1 MVLISPRTLQKT
13 AAQEEGW
20 WVTCLNSGL
29 CGAASADRPPQ
40 SPIRTGFSREAGVRA
55 WFRGSDSRSGL
66 CAPPRPVRP
75 AGRGGAGRREE
86 GSCRS
91 SGRRPAA
98 GLAYGL
104 SLRLLPAPGPRPSV
118 LPSPPVHD
126 GNTMAAAAQLSLT
139 QVTPPAGRPGSTR
152 RGSPALPPPL
162 HRSGALA
169 RRLPSGRTVGARV
182 RSAGAI
188 PSRGGSGE
196 PGPPHPR
203 PGSPGSRL
211 RPARLPPGR
220 RPRRGSPRRSP
231 PGPVGAHLLGKF
243 LLRA

>member
-1 MVLISPRTLQKT
+1 MS
-13 AAQEEGW
+13 
-20 WVTCLNSGL
+20 CLNFSGL
-29 CGAASADRPPQ
+29 CGGASAARPPQ
-40 SPIRTGFSREAGVRA
+40 SSIRTGFSREAGVRA
-55 WFRGSDSRSGL
+55 WFRGSDSRAGL
-66 CAPPRPVRP
+66 CAPPRPVGP
-75 AGRGGAGRREE
+75 AERGGAGRREE

-104 SLRLLPAPGPRPSV
+104 SLRLLPAPGPRQSV

-139 QVTPPAGRPGSTR
+139 QVTPPAGRPGSTCW
-152 RGSPALPPPL
+152 GSPALPPPL
-162 HRSGALA
+162 WG
-169 RRLPSGRTVGARV
+169 
-182 RSAGAI
+182 AGAAAALG
-188 PSRGGSGE
+188 PHGGRVYEECGRHPESE
-196 PGPPHPR
+196 PRPPRPR
-203 PGSPGSRL
+203 PGSPSSRL

-231 PGPVGAHLLGKF
+231 PGPVSAHPLGKF